1 LLLNTRLL
9 VFQHGNKYGT
19 HTLSFPSSEEKFA
32 DYFLTWGWT
41 IFPSTKYIPA
51 FQIRPSRMSLNFFHK
66 PSRIGLIQ
74 FPLDHQRRTFD
85 TWHEHELYFNDQLAF
100 LSSLSSF
107 TYNELLV
114 RLHSQHVNSDFEDY
128 SRWSTVHPQVD
139 IDDGISHFRYFRDR
153 CKILVFSYDST
164 GFLESL
170 SSNFPVIGFWRNP
183 LSPLSEEAAD
193 MYQLLINEG
202 ILHTSPES
210 AASFLNSNYTTL
222 ASWWQSSSLQSA
234 RRLFCKTFANRSQF
248 ISFDLIRL
256 LSSIN
261 YSSYDEL

>member
-1 LLLNTRLL
+1 LLNTRLL

-210 AASFLNSNYTTL
+210 AAS
-222 ASWWQSSSLQSA
+222 
-234 RRLFCKTFANRSQF
+234 
-248 ISFDLIRL
+248 
-256 LSSIN
+256 
-261 YSSYDEL
+261 